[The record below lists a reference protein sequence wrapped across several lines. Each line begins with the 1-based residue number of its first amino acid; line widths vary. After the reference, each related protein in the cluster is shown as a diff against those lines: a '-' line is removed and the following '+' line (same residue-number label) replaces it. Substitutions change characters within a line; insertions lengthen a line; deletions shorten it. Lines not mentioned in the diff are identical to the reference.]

1 MARSL
6 QLALLL
12 IFSLSLPRPVFSLED
27 FLMGISNKHASTAYL
42 YLGKERRF
50 FAEEGIDLKL
60 IFIPVSVA
68 PTALTARQIDGMEY
82 GSSGILLRT
91 RGAPLM
97 TLFSQSYKPG
107 WFLMSSPSVTDLR
120 QLSGKT
126 VTVGSL
132 GSGSHNVTV
141 EILKQAGVNP
151 DTVVFIGGRGGS
163 DVRLQML
170 SSGAVQA
177 ANLVSPYNFMAEK
190 QGFRTLMFY
199 GDRFELAQFGLIVNE
214 SSLKSRKPFL
224 KRALRAFVK
233 SHLYTLSH
241 REETVK
247 WVAENLKMDK
257 ENAERTFDVLLK
269 VSTRSGIA
277 SDSSIQNSLD
287 QTARSESAKKTEL
300 VDYGLLREVLREMG
314 VKPD

>member
-1 MARSL
+1 
-6 QLALLL
+6 
-12 IFSLSLPRPVFSLED
+12 
-27 FLMGISNKHASTAYL
+27 MGISNKHISTAYL
-42 YLGKERRF
+42 YLGKERGF
-50 FAEEGIDLKL
+50 FGEEGIDLKL

-91 RGAPLM
+91 RGAPLL
-97 TLFSQSYKPG
+97 TVFSQSYKPG

-120 QLSGKT
+120 QLAGKT

-141 EILKQAGVNP
+141 DILKKAGVSP

-170 SSGAVQA
+170 LNGAAQA

-199 GDRFELAQFGLIVNE
+199 GDQFELAQFGLIVNE
-214 SSLKSRKPFL
+214 SALKNRKPFL

-233 SHLYTLSH
+233 SHLYTLRH
-241 REETVK
+241 RDETVK
-247 WVAENLKMDK
+247 WVMDNLKMEK
-257 ENAERTFDVLLK
+257 ENAEKTFDVLLK

-277 SDSSIQNSLD
+277 SENSIQNSLD
-287 QTARSESAKKTEL
+287 QTARSETTKKTEL
-300 VDYGLLREVLREMG
+300 VDYALLREVLNELG
-314 VKPD
+314 VQPN

>member
-1 MARSL
+1 MTRSL
-6 QLALLL
+6 QLVFVLLVL
-12 IFSLSLPRPVFSLED
+12 LSLPRPALSLED
-27 FLMGISNKHASTAYL
+27 FLMAISNKHISTAYL
-42 YLGKERRF
+42 YLGKERGF

-91 RGAPLM
+91 RGAPLL
-97 TLFSQSYKPG
+97 TVFSQSYKPG

-120 QLSGKT
+120 QLAGKT

-141 EILKQAGVNP
+141 DILKKAGVSP
-151 DTVVFIGGRGGS
+151 DKVVFIGGRGGS

-170 SSGAVQA
+170 LNGAAQA

-199 GDRFELAQFGLIVNE
+199 GDQFELAQFGLIVNE
-214 SSLKSRKPFL
+214 SALKNRKPFL

-233 SHLYTLSH
+233 SHLYTLRH
-241 REETVK
+241 RDETVK
-247 WVAENLKMDK
+247 WVMDNLKMEK
-257 ENAERTFDVLLK
+257 ENAEKTFDVLLK
-269 VSTRSGIA
+269 VSTRAGIA
-277 SDSSIQNSLD
+277 SENSIQNSLD
-287 QTARSESAKKTEL
+287 QTARSETAKKTEL
-300 VDYGLLREVLREMG
+300 VDYALLREVLNELG
-314 VKPD
+314 VQPN